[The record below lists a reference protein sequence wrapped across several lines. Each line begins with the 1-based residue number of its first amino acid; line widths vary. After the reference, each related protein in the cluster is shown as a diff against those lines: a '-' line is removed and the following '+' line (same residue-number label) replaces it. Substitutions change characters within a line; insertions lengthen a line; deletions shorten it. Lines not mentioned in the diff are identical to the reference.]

1 MENFLVL
8 GSSLARQVVQNSEL
22 CGKNIENILFKGKF
36 DLCSIE
42 KIMKLKNKTYIT
54 IFCLAGNDLLPTKL
68 HKQNNKFHVCL
79 DSFCLNECM
88 LVYSSLI
95 DILSKYTKQ
104 VIFVEPPPRA
114 TYVITNSNCLFYD
127 GNTAQR
133 FRRVINSI
141 KTTINIG
148 VFSNQSLLGYLS
160 TTNSQI
166 CAKDK
171 IHFSKEAIAIIQK
184 QVIEKICYNEIV
196 RLHANPN

>member
-114 TYVITNSNCLFYD
+114 TYVIMNSNCLFYD

-141 KTTINIG
+141 KTTPLFLYGFWLIRSIIITQIEFNNI
-148 VFSNQSLLGYLS
+148 VFSILLLTIICCINFNFFHKKEGRFVTLI
-160 TTNSQI
+160 NS
-166 CAKDK
+166 
-171 IHFSKEAIAIIQK
+171 
-184 QVIEKICYNEIV
+184 N
-196 RLHANPN
+196 